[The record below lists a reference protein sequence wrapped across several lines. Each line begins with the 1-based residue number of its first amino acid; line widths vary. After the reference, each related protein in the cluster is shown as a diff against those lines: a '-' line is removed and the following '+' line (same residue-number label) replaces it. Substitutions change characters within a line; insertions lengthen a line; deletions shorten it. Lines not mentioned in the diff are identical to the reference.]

1 MKPSNQQPYFPHDA
15 NTRNK
20 DRIIRL
26 RMDHGPAGY
35 GIYFMLLERLRNDD
49 HFECELDY
57 SVIAFDLDCDQEIIR
72 SVINDYGLF
81 EIIDDGQKF
90 YSIELSEKMEFMQ
103 QSKQKRIEAARKA
116 AECRWGK
123 SVDKE
128 VESSKL
134 PESEETIVVEN
145 TSAEKNIVKAEEN
158 LKGID
163 YEVEEMNKD
172 SEWCKELEEEFNIS
186 TSEIETRMEDFRKN
200 CRRNGIKVHKN
211 IVDAKRHFRSYLRKV
226 LVQPEVNGR
235 NSRNK
240 NTLTNQLK
248 RQEEE
253 RLRRNDELDK
263 RDKLSQSSENYFRNQ
278 GYEPGTCTFLQVGD
292 PEWKKNNQPP
302 HPEWIGMFP
311 GRETME
317 EVLSKLEIEKSN
329 KS

>member
-1 MKPSNQQPYFPHDA
+1 M
-15 NTRNK
+15 
-20 DRIIRL
+20 IRL

-57 SVIAFDLDCDQEIIR
+57 GVLAFDLDCDQEMIR

-90 YSIELSEKMEFMQ
+90 YSIELTEKMEYMQ

-128 VESSKL
+128 DESKL
-134 PESEETIVVEN
+134 QKVGEPVVVEKSLADKPIE
-145 TSAEKNIVKAEEN
+145 SAETVR
-158 LKGID
+158 GVD
-163 YEVEEMNKD
+163 QEVEEMNKD
-172 SEWCKELEEEFNIS
+172 TEWCKELEEEFNIS
-186 TSEIETRMEDFRKN
+186 ASVIVVRMEDFRKN

-226 LVQPEVNGR
+226 LEQPEVNGR
-235 NSRNK
+235 NHVNK
-240 NTLTNQLK
+240 NNLDKKETNQLK
-248 RQEEE
+248 RLEEE
-253 RLRRNDELDK
+253 RLRRNDEFNK

-278 GYEPGTCTFLQVGD
+278 GYEPGNCTFLQVGD

-311 GRETME
+311 GRETLE

-329 KS
+329 IL

>member
-20 DRIIRL
+20 DKIIRL
-26 RMDHGPAGY
+26 RMEHGPAGY

-57 SVIAFDLDCDQEIIR
+57 GVLAFDLDCDQEMIR

-90 YSIELSEKMEFMQ
+90 HSIDLTEKMEFMQ

-123 SVDKE
+123 SADKE
-128 VESSKL
+128 EGSKL
-134 PESEETIVVEN
+134 PRVDETAVVEN
-145 TSAEKNIVKAEEN
+145 TSAEKPIERTESV
-158 LKGID
+158 KGID

-186 TSEIETRMEDFRKN
+186 TSEIVTRLEDFRKN

-226 LVQPEVNGR
+226 LEQPKLSGR
-235 NSRNK
+235 NNGNK
-240 NTLTNQLK
+240 NTLDKKETNQLK
-248 RQEEE
+248 RLEEE
-253 RLRRNDELDK
+253 RLRRIDELDK
-263 RDKLSQSSENYFRNQ
+263 RDKQSQSSENYFRNQ
-278 GYEPGTCTFLQVGD
+278 DMNRALAPF
-292 PEWKKNNQPP
+292 
-302 HPEWIGMFP
+302 F
-311 GRETME
+311 R
-317 EVLSKLEIEKSN
+317 
-329 KS
+329 